1 MGWYYENKAYQMK
14 MYSGNEVQAP
24 FQSIQVNIL
33 RGLTGK
39 TVRVADA
46 NLLIISKLMQRK
58 AEDCWSVLK

>member
-1 MGWYYENKAYQMK
+1 MK
-14 MYSGNEVQAP
+14 MYSGNEVQAL